1 MSSENTPSPLTLTTS
16 HPTTVR
22 TALVT
27 GGTSGLG
34 QAIARQLHDAGH
46 TVLVTHREGKTG
58 IDDWLREQAA
68 QGYQFKAYGIDVAD
82 YDICQAMAAKVHAD
96 GFQVDIVIND
106 AGVTRDGTF
115 KKMSKENWDIVLR
128 TNLDSMF
135 NVTKPFLDGMM
146 DRGWGRIVNIA
157 SINGS
162 KGQFGQTNYSASKA
176 GIHGFT
182 KSLALE
188 VARKGVTVNTVS
200 PGYFDTKMVAAV
212 PDDVLQTQIIAQIP
226 VGRLGI
232 PHEVGALVRFICS
245 EDAGFMTGS
254 NVAMN
259 GGQHMY

>member
-1 MSSENTPSPLTLTTS
+1 MSHNSSSVASSAKNNAAC
-16 HPTTVR
+16 R

-34 QAIARQLHDAGH
+34 NAIARQLHDAGH
-46 TVLVTHREGKTG
+46 TVLVTRHAGRETHDG
-58 IDDWLREQAA
+58 WLEEQAS
-68 QGYQFKAYGIDVAD
+68 QGYAFHVYDVNVAD
-82 YDICQAMAAKVHAD
+82 YASCQSMADTIHAD
-96 GFQVDIVIND
+96 GFQVDILVNN
-106 AGVTRDGTF
+106 AGITRDSTL
-115 KKMSKENWDIVLR
+115 KKMDKESWDTVLR

-135 NVTKPFLDGMM
+135 NITKPFLDGMT
-146 DRGWGRIVNIA
+146 DRNWGRIVNIA

-162 KGQFGQTNYSASKA
+162 KGQFGQANYAASKA

-188 VARKGVTVNTVS
+188 VARKGITVNTVS
-200 PGYFDTKMVAAV
+200 PGYFDTAMVAQV
-212 PDDVLQTQIIAQIP
+212 RKDILETQIISQIP
-226 VGRLGI
+226 VGRLGVPREI
-232 PHEVGALVRFICS
+232 GALVRFICS